1 LHVREIL
8 PQGGSKADLPVFM
21 ASVGAIAHHDCHFGR
36 FHPFQGTIR
45 NKGGDLARPSVVH
58 PEET

>member
-1 LHVREIL
+1 
-8 PQGGSKADLPVFM
+8 M

>member
-1 LHVREIL
+1 
-8 PQGGSKADLPVFM
+8 M
-21 ASVGAIAHHDCHFGR
+21 ASVGVIAHHDRHFGR
-36 FHPFQGTIR
+36 FHLFLGTTR